1 MEGETGTEIT
11 VKTLE
16 EIKEVIRLCDGEF
29 IIHMEFGKEG
39 GDGGRV
45 QP

>member
-16 EIKEVIRLCDGEF
+16 EIKEVIQSCDGEF

>member
-16 EIKEVIRLCDGEF
+16 EIKEVIQSCDGEF
-29 IIHMEFGKEG
+29 IIHVKFGKEG
-39 GDGGRV
+39 GDGGRG
-45 QP
+45 QS

>member
-11 VKTLE
+11 VGTLE
-16 EIKEVIRLCDGEF
+16 ELKEVIRSCDGEF
-29 IIHMEFGKEG
+29 IIHVEFRKEG

-45 QP
+45 QS

>member
-11 VKTLE
+11 VKTLD
-16 EIKEVIRLCDGEF
+16 EIKEVIRSCGGGF
-29 IIHMEFGKEG
+29 IIHVEFGKEG
-39 GDGGRV
+39 GDGGRG

>member
-16 EIKEVIRLCDGEF
+16 EIKEVIQSCDGEF
-29 IIHMEFGKEG
+29 IIHVEFGKEG
-39 GDGGRV
+39 GDGGRG
-45 QP
+45 QS

>member
-16 EIKEVIRLCDGEF
+16 EIKEVIWSCDGEF
-29 IIHMEFGKEG
+29 VIHVEFGKEG

>member
-1 MEGETGTEIT
+1 MEGETGTEIM
-11 VKTLE
+11 VGTLE
-16 EIKEVIRLCDGEF
+16 EIKEVIQSCDGEF

-45 QP
+45 QS

>member
-16 EIKEVIRLCDGEF
+16 EIKEVIQSCDGEF
-29 IIHMEFGKEG
+29 VIHVEFGKEG

>member
-1 MEGETGTEIT
+1 MEGETGTEIM

-16 EIKEVIRLCDGEF
+16 EIKEVIRSCDGEF
-29 IIHMEFGKEG
+29 IIHVEFGKED